1 VGSFIDDLLK
11 DYKTDKWS
19 LGRVSFA
26 LLFVIILVSVII
38 SVCKTGQLPDVP
50 SGMIYLI
57 ALLLGYNAT
66 TKFVLRNFN
75 GNGNGN
81 GNGNVNGNGS
91 LNNVNNLGGSLQ

>member
-1 VGSFIDDLLK
+1 VGSFIDDLLR

-26 LLFVIILVSVII
+26 LLFIVILVSVVI

-66 TKFVLRNFN
+66 TKFVLKNFN

-81 GNGNVNGNGS
+81 GNGNCSNG
-91 LNNVNNLGGSLQ
+91 NNLGGNVQ

>member
-1 VGSFIDDLLK
+1 VGNFVSDLLK

-26 LLFVIILVSVII
+26 LLFIVILISIII

-66 TKFVLRNFN
+66 TKFVLKNFN

-81 GNGNVNGNGS
+81 ENRSGNGS
-91 LNNVNNLGGSLQ
+91 LNNVNNLGGNLQ

>member
-1 VGSFIDDLLK
+1 MGNFVSDLLK

-26 LLFVIILVSVII
+26 LLFIVILISIII

-66 TKFVLRNFN
+66 TKFVLKNFN

-81 GNGNVNGNGS
+81 ENRSGNGS
-91 LNNVNNLGGSLQ
+91 LNNVNNLGGNLQ

>member
-1 VGSFIDDLLK
+1 MGSFINDLLK

-26 LLFVIILVSVII
+26 LLFIVILVSVVI

-66 TKFVLRNFN
+66 TKFVLKNFN

-81 GNGNVNGNGS
+81 GNGNCSNG
-91 LNNVNNLGGSLQ
+91 NNLGGNVQ

>member
-1 VGSFIDDLLK
+1 VGGFINDLLK

-26 LLFVIILVSVII
+26 LLFIIILVSIII

-66 TKFVLRNFN
+66 TKFVLKNFN

-81 GNGNVNGNGS
+81 GNGNYSNG
-91 LNNVNNLGGSLQ
+91 NNLGGNVQ

>member
-1 VGSFIDDLLK
+1 MGSFIEDLLK

-26 LLFVIILVSVII
+26 LLFVIILVSII
-38 SVCKTGQLPDVP
+38 VSVCKTGQLPDVP

-66 TKFVLRNFN
+66 TKFVLKNFN

-81 GNGNVNGNGS
+81 GNYSNG
-91 LNNVNNLGGSLQ
+91 NNLGGNVQ

>member
-1 VGSFIDDLLK
+1 VGSFIEDLLK

-26 LLFVIILVSVII
+26 LLFVIILVSII
-38 SVCKTGQLPDVP
+38 VSVCKTGQLPDVP

-66 TKFVLRNFN
+66 TKFVLKNFN

-81 GNGNVNGNGS
+81 GNYSNG
-91 LNNVNNLGGSLQ
+91 NNLGGNVQ